1 MRCQTSSTSS
11 SARAVV
17 ARLSGLLP
25 DRPKDTISVGVWRSR
40 KSRGPATMLV
50 VAMASTRRF
59 RWRRRAGAAI
69 SPTNAELPAPVRMI
83 RRSGRLVIPRRN
95 PVVSSSLRAAI
106 SRQAPG
112 CCPIS
117 RRVAPPFSWAAAA
130 ALKGTRELVIG
141 CSSGQTGS
149 GVGAH
154 RVAYSVD
161 DQRLRDGFEVTGAYP
176 DVLTGQKLVD

>member
-11 SARAVV
+11 SASAVV

-25 DRPKDTISVGVWRSR
+25 DRPKDTISVGVWRSK
-40 KSRGPATMLV
+40 KSRGVATMSV

-69 SPTNAELPAPVRMI
+69 SPTNAELPAPVRMT
-83 RRSGRLVIPRRN
+83 RRSGRLAIPRRN
-95 PVVSSSLRAAI
+95 AAASSSTRPPT

-117 RRVAPPFSWAAAA
+117 RMVAPPSSWV
-130 ALKGTRELVIG
+130 GTGESVIG
-141 CSSGQTGS
+141 CSGGQACA

-161 DQRLRDGFEVTGAYP
+161 DQRLRDGFEVASAYP
-176 DVLTGQKLVD
+176 AVLDW